1 MTLNDK
7 IRNFISSRGLTS
19 TKFADEIDVPR
30 PSISHILSGRNKP
43 SLEIVQKM
51 YKAYPELGFEWFFE
65 DEENT
70 SENDTQN
77 PTNQPVMPSK
87 RVGYVQ
93 RDLNEK
99 KNIEPNTVKQNLGAQ
114 NIAASL
120 GLNGLDASHQVER
133 IVVFY
138 TNKTFTEFK
147 PNN

>member
-51 YKAYPELGFEWFFE
+51 YKTYPELGFEWFFE
-65 DEENT
+65 DEEF
-70 SENDTQN
+70 EVKNDVQISH
-77 PTNQPVMPSK
+77 NQPIMPSK

-99 KNIEPNTVKQNLGAQ
+99 KVHESSSAKSNVESHSF
-114 NIAASL
+114 AASL
-120 GLNGLDASHQVER
+120 GLLDTSHQVER

-147 PNN
+147 PNY